1 MNLTNSQIKSL
12 LPIYKVNKKVYFNM
26 WKWKKN
32 STKVYQEIRLVTPIF
47 YTILVKMFW
56 IASFP
61 NRNEGY
67 SYLWAASNLH

>member
-32 STKVYQEIRLVTPIF
+32 YTKVYQEIGLVTPTF
-47 YTILVKMFW
+47 FTILKDPT
-56 IASFP
+56 IIKQKS
-61 NRNEGY
+61 
-67 SYLWAASNLH
+67 